1 MAIGNRVFLK
11 RPMPSQELLDGFAD
25 LPAAN
30 IADTMGRSCAMNPR
44 IRLMSGFQGIMVG
57 PALTVKARAGDNL
70 FLHQALDM
78 AQPGDIIVLSNDE
91 DQTRSL
97 MGEIMF
103 TYAKYQKKLGGLVLD
118 GPIRDVDAL
127 REMDLPVYATGS
139 TPGGPHKEG
148 PGEINVPIA
157 CGGISVNP
165 GDIIVAELKQQGK
178 DIISLNVGEPDFGTP
193 DYIKVAGMKA
203 IADNFTKYT
212 PGNGIL
218 ELRQE
223 IVKKLKQDNGIE
235 YGLNEITTSVGAK
248 QAIASAMMVIAGPGD
263 EVILPIPC
271 WVSYTEM
278 IRLAGATPVFVPVR
292 PDNYE
297 LDLKAIEDAITPRT
311 KAIIICTPNNPTGA
325 VYSEESLRKLAELAV
340 KHDFFIVADEIYE
353 KLVYDGAKHF
363 SVASI
368 SQEVKER
375 TVTVNGFSKAYAMT
389 GWRIGYAAARPDVIK
404 GIMAVQSQTTSA
416 TSSISQKAAAAALRG
431 PQHDMEVMV
440 EEFKRRKD
448 YVVKRL
454 NGIPGIVCPDVK
466 GAFYVY
472 PDVQAYLGKSFGD
485 RRIETAVD
493 LCQYLLDEALVSTV
507 PGEAYNVPGKIRIS
521 YSNSMENL
529 EKALDRVEKALEA
542 LH

>member
-1 MAIGNRVFLK
+1 MATKLAERMSKFSGSPTSAL
-11 RPMPSQELLDGFAD
+11 
-25 LPAAN
+25 
-30 IADTMGRSCAMNPR
+30 IA
-44 IRLMSGFQGIMVG
+44 
-57 PALTVKARAGDNL
+57 K
-70 FLHQALDM
+70 
-78 AQPGDIIVLSNDE
+78 
-91 DQTRSL
+91 
-97 MGEIMF
+97 
-103 TYAKYQKKLGGLVLD
+103 
-118 GPIRDVDAL
+118 
-127 REMDLPVYATGS
+127 
-139 TPGGPHKEG
+139 
-148 PGEINVPIA
+148 
-157 CGGISVNP
+157 
-165 GDIIVAELKQQGK
+165 VAELKREGK
-178 DIISLNVGEPDFGTP
+178 DVISLNVGEPDFGTP

-223 IVKKLKQDNGIE
+223 IVKKLKEDNGIE
-235 YGLNEITTSVGAK
+235 YGLNEITTAVGAK
-248 QAIASAMMVIAGPGD
+248 QAIASTMMVIAGPGD
-263 EVILPIPC
+263 DVLLPIPC

-297 LDLKAIEDAITPRT
+297 LDLEAIEAAITPRT

-325 VYSEESLRKLAELAV
+325 VYGEESLRKLAELAL

-368 SQEVKER
+368 SQAVKEH

-416 TSSISQKAAAAALRG
+416 TCAISQKAAVAALQG
-431 PQHDMEVMV
+431 PQHDLKVMV

-448 YVVKRL
+448 YVVDRL
-454 NGIPGIVCPDVK
+454 NRIPRVVCPDVK

-472 PDVQAYLGKSFGD
+472 PDIQAYLGKSFGE
-485 RRIETAVD
+485 RKIENAVD
-493 LCQYLLDEALVSTV
+493 LCQYLLDEVLISTV

-529 EKALDRVEKALEA
+529 KEA
-542 LH
+542 LARLERGLSYLQ